1 MPKSKDEIRNDFS
14 TRLHDAYARAMHTP
28 KGHGMYAWIVDRVSE
43 RGAAVGPETVRRWFN
58 GVTMPRPEA
67 MQALASVLEVDPGY
81 LAHGTVGG
89 AMKLN
94 DPQAVSIVYEQAE
107 ANRNA
112 VAVDY
117 VVSRLSMMGLNT
129 QRLGSSQVEVYF
141 SSTRR
146 AIMNVRYGALDT
158 AHHVTIDAPGPVGS
172 SEEALFRPLFIVVGR
187 GPEEPDVFFLHS
199 LEARLLGEGE
209 KKMLAPKGSM
219 EMILAGKKLLV
230 RADRDLRHVIR
241 VLS

>member
-1 MPKSKDEIRNDFS
+1 MPKNKEEIRSDFA

-28 KGHGMYAWIVDRVSE
+28 KGHGMYAWVVDRVGE
-43 RGAAVGPETVRRWFN
+43 RGAPVGPETVRRWFN
-58 GVTMPRPEA
+58 GTTMPRPEA
-67 MQALASVLEVDPGY
+67 MQALASVLGVDPGY
-81 LAHGTVGG
+81 LAHGAVGG
-89 AMKLN
+89 NMRLS

-117 VVSRLSMMGLNT
+117 VIARLSMMGLNI

-146 AIMNVRYGALDT
+146 AIMNVRYGALDNDHY
-158 AHHVTIDAPGPVGS
+158 ATIDAPGPIGY
-172 SEEALFRPLFIVVGR
+172 SEEAAFRPLFIIVGR

-209 KKMLAPKGSM
+209 IKMLAPKGSM
-219 EMILAGKKLLV
+219 EMILAGKKVLV
-230 RADRDLRHVIR
+230 RSDKNLRHVIH
-241 VLS
+241 VLT